1 MADENVPG
9 DLVKRLRAAGHD
21 VLAMTD
27 LKPSSSD
34 EQVIERSVAEDRVL
48 ITFDKGFGE
57 KVVRLHLNVPGL
69 ILLRRTGRVN
79 PVKTIE
85 RIASMLESGTDWR
98 GQLSTVT
105 SDGRVR
111 MRPIKGRSQ
120 TVVPAP

>member
-1 MADENVPG
+1 
-9 DLVKRLRAAGHD
+9 
-21 VLAMTD
+21 MTD
-27 LKPSSSD
+27 LEPSSSD
-34 EQVIERSVAEDRVL
+34 EQVIERSLTEDRVL

-57 KVVRLHLNVPGL
+57 KVVRLHQNIPGL
-69 ILLRRTGRVN
+69 ILLRRTGRVD

-98 GQLSTVT
+98 GQLSNVT

-111 MRPIKGRSQ
+111 VRPIKGRSQ